1 MTAGTAVP
9 VLFRSG
15 TRHAGSNL
23 SLVQHRRTPV
33 GNRDTDLIGQTAVDL
48 AELVRS
54 GKVTPTEV
62 VGAHL
67 ERIRSFNPQLGAFE
81 RVRTEKA
88 LAEAEEVGARPDLAD
103 LPLAGLPLAIK
114 DEIPVAGEPLRYGS
128 AATTDTPQ
136 AEDHELVKRVRAA
149 GAVVVGASRM
159 PELGIWAAG
168 DNRFGMAKNPWNLER
183 VAGGSS
189 SGAAAAVAFGMLPF
203 NHAADGLGS
212 IRIPAACCG
221 LFGLKPGL
229 GVVPA
234 DIGPD
239 SWKHMTENG
248 PLATTVDDAA
258 LLFSVMAGREEFRN
272 PRPPEGSLRI
282 AISVKNPLV
291 GSPVDKQHKA
301 AVFETGRLLEA
312 AGHKVRNAD
321 PSYPIKLGPIV
332 TSWWVGIV
340 YEEVIGLRLDPK
352 KLEPRNRRHAALG
365 RMAIRLG
372 RVKEKDRTEWQGH
385 IGAFLDDYDV
395 LITPTTALPPLKA
408 KLWSRRGW
416 LANYVANVRYAPFPA
431 GANFAQIP
439 SAAVPAGVHTL
450 GTPLSVM
457 LTARPGSEAVLFSV
471 AKQLEGL
478 RPWKRYAPMAGL
490 G

>member
-1 MTAGTAVP
+1 
-9 VLFRSG
+9 
-15 TRHAGSNL
+15 
-23 SLVQHRRTPV
+23 V
-33 GNRDTDLIGQTAVDL
+33 GNPETNLIGQTAVDL

-54 GKVTPTEV
+54 GKVTPTDV

-67 ERIRSFNPQLGAFE
+67 ERIRSLDPQLGAFE
-81 RVRTEKA
+81 RVRAEKA

-114 DEIPVAGEPLRYGS
+114 DEVPVAGEPLRYGS
-128 AATTDTPQ
+128 TATADTPQ
-136 AEDHELVKRVRAA
+136 AEDHEIVKRVRAA

-168 DNRFGMAKNPWNLER
+168 DNRFGMARNPWNLDR
-183 VAGGSS
+183 IPGGSS
-189 SGAAAAVAFGMLPF
+189 SGAAAAVASGMLPVTPG
-203 NHAADGLGS
+203 ADGLGS

-239 SWKHMTENG
+239 SWRHMTENG

-272 PRPPEGSLRI
+272 PRPPERALRI
-282 AISVKNPLV
+282 AFSVKNPLV

-301 AVFETGRLLEA
+301 AVFETARLLEG
-312 AGHKVRNAD
+312 AGHTVTKTD
-321 PSYPIKLGPIV
+321 PRYPIKLGPIV
-332 TSWWVGIV
+332 TSWWVGNV
-340 YEEVIGLRLDPK
+340 YDEVIGLGLDPK

-365 RMAIRLG
+365 RVAKRLG
-372 RVKEKDRTEWQGH
+372 RVKEKDRTEWQEQ
-385 IGAFLDDYDV
+385 IGDFLDDYDV
-395 LITPTTALPPLKA
+395 VITPTLALPPLKA

-416 LANYVANVRYAPFPA
+416 LANYVANARFAPFPA

-439 SAAVPAGVHTL
+439 SAAVPAGIHTL

-457 LTARPGSEAVLFSV
+457 LTARQGSEALLFSV

-478 RPWKRYAPMAGL
+478 RPWKRHAPMAGL